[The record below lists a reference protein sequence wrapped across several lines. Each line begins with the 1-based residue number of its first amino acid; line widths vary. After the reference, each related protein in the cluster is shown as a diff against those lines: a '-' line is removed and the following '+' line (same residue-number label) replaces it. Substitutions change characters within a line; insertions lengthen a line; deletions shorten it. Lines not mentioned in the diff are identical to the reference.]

1 VLTGLVAGP
10 ISRFGILDLPPEVL
24 DLLRY
29 GRGVDNRRL
38 KEAGFDYRYT
48 SAGAVENFAR
58 ASRLRHTVGDSR
70 PGYRYERDVE
80 AFFRHSPAVTRTPQ

>member
-1 VLTGLVAGP
+1 
-10 ISRFGILDLPPEVL
+10 LDLPTEVL

-38 KEAGFDYRYT
+38 KRAGFNYRYT

-58 ASRLRHTVGDSR
+58 AQRLRATVGDVG
-70 PGYRYERDVE
+70 PTYRYERDVE
-80 AFFRHSPAVTRTPQ
+80 AFFQHSPAVVHFPDHR